1 MTLKIEPILCRQ
13 GTMNNYAYVV
23 IDENSCVSAIVDASE
38 AYPIVQYCEKNQI
51 RPEYIFTTHHHF
63 DHIGGNMELKERYGL
78 KIVAPDIEK
87 HLIEGVDIALKS
99 DDELAFG
106 ESKIQI
112 ISASGHTKG
121 HILYYFADEKVLFTG
136 DVLFNLAIG
145 GLFEGTPEEMFASLE
160 KIKQLP
166 NDVNFYPGHEY
177 TEYGLQR
184 LLNNQTDENME
195 YLQVAVSRLQQG
207 KSVSP
212 IALGLEKKCNP
223 YLKIDSLK
231 DFVRLF

>member
-13 GTMNNYAYVV
+13 GTMNNYAYVI
-23 IDENSCVSAIVDASE
+23 IDENSGVSAIVDASE
-38 AYPIVQYCEKNQI
+38 ADPIVQYCEQCSVIPK
-51 RPEYIFTTHHHF
+51 YIFTTHHHF
-63 DHIGGNMELKERYGL
+63 DHIGGNMELKEKYGL
-78 KIVAPDIEK
+78 KIVASDIEK

-99 DDELAFG
+99 GDEFAFG

-112 ISASGHTKG
+112 ISALGHTKG

-160 KIKQLP
+160 KIKQFP
-166 NDVNFYPGHEY
+166 DDVNFYPGHEY

-184 LLNNQTDENME
+184 LLHNPTDENMK
-195 YLQVAVSRLQQG
+195 YLQVAVRRLQQG
-207 KSVSP
+207 KSVAP
-212 IALGLEKKCNP
+212 ITLGLEKKCNP

>member
-1 MTLKIEPILCRQ
+1 MTLKIEPILCRK
-13 GTMNNYAYVV
+13 GTMNNYAYV
-23 IDENSCVSAIVDASE
+23 ITDKNSGISAVVDASE
-38 AYPIVQYCEKNQI
+38 TEPIVQYCEKNQI
-51 RPEYIFTTHHHF
+51 RPEYILTTHHHF
-63 DHIGGNMELKERYGL
+63 DHIGGNMELKEKYGL
-78 KIVAPDIEK
+78 KIVAPDLEK

-99 DDELAFG
+99 GDEFALC

-112 ISASGHTKG
+112 ISAPGHTKG
-121 HILYYFADEKVLFTG
+121 HILYYVADEKVLFTG

-145 GLFEGTPEEMFASLE
+145 GLFEGTPEEMYKSLA

-166 NDVNFYPGHEY
+166 DDVNFYPGHEY
-177 TEYGLQR
+177 SEYGLQR
-184 LLNNQTDENME
+184 LLNNPIDENME
-195 YLQVAVSRLQQG
+195 YLQVAVNRLQQG
-207 KSVSP
+207 RSVAP

>member
-1 MTLKIEPILCRQ
+1 MTLKIEPILCRK
-13 GTMNNYAYVV
+13 GTMNNYAYV
-23 IDENSCVSAIVDASE
+23 ITDKKSGISAVVDASE
-38 AYPIVQYCEKNQI
+38 TEPIVQYCEKHQI
-51 RPEYIFTTHHHF
+51 KPEYVLTTHHHF
-63 DHIGGNMELKERYGL
+63 DHVGANMELKEKYGL
-78 KIVAPDIEK
+78 KIVAPDMEK

-99 DDELAFG
+99 GDEFALG

-112 ISASGHTKG
+112 ILASGHTKG

-184 LLNNQTDENME
+184 LLNNPTDENME
-195 YLQVAVSRLQQG
+195 YLRLAVNRLQQG